1 MSYVFLFTCP
11 SLFLSPP
18 CSPTPA
24 SVRPLNCIFG
34 ISVPV
39 THSRQTRTDGR
50 TEGRTVEWRKPISV
64 ARRRTIMIPAAAAV
78 ASVPTLQAKAA
89 RSDSS
94 VVGAWRARER
104 GDPPTAYERKSERE
118 GERNGRSTRGT
129 TIRSFQPSQSVF
141 SNRPSNPPP
150 AAAGMAPTVK
160 YVSAFVTEHRTGA
173 PPLSSPPPGSFIT
186 SPSPP
191 LIRLTLLPNLSVRGG
206 VPAMHEGG

>member
-1 MSYVFLFTCP
+1 MEEADLC
-11 SLFLSPP
+11 
-18 CSPTPA
+18 
-24 SVRPLNCIFG
+24 G
-34 ISVPV
+34 
-39 THSRQTRTDGR
+39 
-50 TEGRTVEWRKPISV
+50 
-64 ARRRTIMIPAAAAV
+64 AAANDYDTRC
-78 ASVPTLQAKAA
+78 SGGGVPTLQAKAA

-129 TIRSFQPSQSVF
+129 TIRS
-141 SNRPSNPPP
+141 SNRVSLSSLIGHQTRRPQLAWRRS
-150 AAAGMAPTVK
+150 AVK

>member
-1 MSYVFLFTCP
+1 MSYVFLFTRP

-39 THSRQTRTDGR
+39 THSRQTRTGGR

-64 ARRRTIMIPAAAAV
+64 ARRRTIMIPAAAAM

-141 SNRPSNPPP
+141 SNRPSNPP
-150 AAAGMAPTVK
+150 AAAGAGRPLSI
-160 YVSAFVTEHRTGA
+160 SAFVTEHRTGA
-173 PPLSSPPPGSFIT
+173 PPLSSLRSPLLLQVVLLHLLLLLSFD
-186 SPSPP
+186 
-191 LIRLTLLPNLSVRGG
+191 
-206 VPAMHEGG
+206 

>member
-1 MSYVFLFTCP
+1 MSYVFLFARP

-39 THSRQTRTDGR
+39 THSRQTRTDRG
-50 TEGRTVEWRKPISV
+50 TDGGMEEADLCG
-64 ARRRTIMIPAAAAV
+64 AAANDYDTRC
-78 ASVPTLQAKAA
+78 SGGGGVPTLQAKAA

-173 PPLSSPPPGSFIT
+173 PPLSSLRSPLLLQVVLLHLLLLLSFD
-186 SPSPP
+186 
-191 LIRLTLLPNLSVRGG
+191 
-206 VPAMHEGG
+206 